1 MLDPTNDILPP
12 PSSPTSSSISSSDLD
27 TEFLFFFKFYRFLV
41 CSCYAVVVQSTGSF
55 FHDRSTT
62 LGTLMGVTFPA
73 ITFRAPSQHRLPA
86 AASSASA
93 APANGGDPRRSTKK
107 RRSLTASAVAERRR
121 RRWWS
126 LCRDGG
132 GAKPASLGEFLEVER
147 RFGDAAA
154 ELEGVMVAEQPRNGG
169 VDGRLL
175 FADGRVLPPAD
186 VAGDGG
192 SSSSSMAGGLWRFP
206 VSLTGICSGGTG

>member
-1 MLDPTNDILPP
+1 MLDPTNDILLLP
-12 PSSPTSSSISSSDLD
+12 PSSPTNSSISSSDLD
-27 TEFLFFFKFYRFLV
+27 TE
-41 CSCYAVVVQSTGSF
+41 STGSF

-86 AASSASA
+86 AAAS
-93 APANGGDPRRSTKK
+93 ANGGEPRRSAKK
-107 RRSLTASAVAERRR
+107 RRNLTASAVAERRR

-154 ELEGVMVAEQPRNGG
+154 ELDGVTVAEQPGNGG
-169 VDGRLL
+169 VNGRLL

-192 SSSSSMAGGLWRFP
+192 STSSMAGGLWRFP